1 MMSGSTHTQ
10 YPTILVDVTDGVA
23 TVTLNR
29 PEKHNAFNEQMIADL
44 TAVFKRLKGNAEV
57 QVAVL
62 RGEGKSFSAGADL
75 DYMQKMATFSF
86 EENVA
91 DAMHLAEMLETVH
104 EFAQAKPLI
113 GRVHGNALGGGAG
126 LVALCDY
133 VLADEG
139 TNFGFPEVKLGLRPS
154 TISPYVLERIGHENA
169 LTYFSMGITFN
180 AGEARGMGLIHEL
193 ATDGQM
199 EGRLRELVTL
209 ATLKGRDGLLEER
222 AHDAYVP
229 FELPTERTVGT
240 DMFMLLQNVERL
252 SKAGDRQALMEFT
265 ARDIAEARCSKRGQ
279 SGIQAFLES
288 RGVGK
293 ESAMAKE

>member
-1 MMSGSTHTQ
+1 MAGSTQTH
-10 YPTILVDVTDGVA
+10 YPTVLLDVMDGVA
-23 TVTLNR
+23 TVTLNK
-29 PEKHNAFNEQMIADL
+29 PKKHNAFDAQMIADL
-44 TAVFKRLKGNAEV
+44 TAVFKRLKDSADV
-57 QVAVL
+57 KVAVL

-75 DYMQKMATFSF
+75 DYMQQMAGFTFN
-86 EENVA
+86 ENVA
-91 DAMHLAEMLETVH
+91 DAMRLAEMLETVH

-113 GRVHGNALGGGAG
+113 GRIHGNALGGGAG

-139 TNFGFPEVKLGLRPS
+139 TNFGFPEVRLGLRPS

-169 LTYFSMGITFN
+169 LTYFSMGVTFN

-209 ATLKGRDGLLEER
+209 AILKGRDGLVEER
-222 AHDAYVP
+222 GRDAYVP

-240 DMFMLLQNVERL
+240 DMFLLIQNVEKL

-265 ARDIAEARCSKRGQ
+265 ARDIATARCSDKGCK
-279 SGIQAFLES
+279 GIQAFLES

-293 ESAMAKE
+293 DSAMVKE